1 MEFLNNDRFDEDYFT
16 EVREKALTELLAQ
29 EVIDNEEMWAN
40 YEMEEA
46 EVSLDLA
53 DAVLEQLVV
62 EAIKGMSVVEK
73 NRKLIIGSQ

>member
-62 EAIKGMSVVEK
+62 EAIKGMSIVEK
-73 NRKLIIGSQ
+73 SRKLIINSQ